1 LGKYGYSFSYLKF
14 ICRSFQVGREKF
26 LIPWLLVVN
35 RKSTEVPMIEVNLV
49 FLCSR

>member
-1 LGKYGYSFSYLKF
+1 MVSFLYFEF

-35 RKSTEVPMIEVNLV
+35 RKSTEVPMIEVDLV
-49 FLCSR
+49 ILCSR